1 MKKGTM
7 IILGIILLLVILVG
21 YVVGKYNSMVMQEE
35 EVNNKQAQVETV
47 LQRRYDL
54 IPNLVESVRGMM
66 QQEQEVFRNV
76 TEARERYAQA
86 ASGTQESVQAANE
99 VESALGRLLVVMED
113 YPELKSDQTVIN
125 LMDELAGTENRVAVE
140 RKRYNDAVTEFNQL
154 IRIFPNR
161 FFANMFGF
169 EQKVLFESVE
179 GADVAPEVD
188 LDVSF

>member
-1 MKKGTM
+1 M